1 MPLPVDVIGGPAQLT
16 WYIGQDENLYAHE
29 LQTDCLFKIYEDIL
43 VPGPEGP
50 PGPQGEVGPVGP
62 PGPIGPQ
69 GGSGPNGP
77 QGPPGIG
84 INMKGTVATAAS
96 LPTTGNQPNDCYT
109 ALDTGHAWVWDGAQW
124 IDIGKIQGPQG
135 PTGAAGPTGS
145 QGPAGATGPQGP
157 AGPQGA
163 DSTVPGPVGPT
174 GPQGPAGAT
183 GAQGPAGPKG
193 ADSTV
198 PGPAGATGPQ
208 GPTGPKGADS
218 TVPGPAGATGPQG
231 PAGTT
236 GAQGPKGDPGAT
248 GTAGAT
254 GTTGPQGPAGPVG
267 PTAVSTDAGN
277 LAVLGSDQLISVPA
291 STIWS
296 ARLRSLNV
304 IGNPNF
310 EIDQANV
317 NAGYGYTGST
327 PTIVRQSDRW
337 FVYAKTTG
345 AALMSATT
353 ITSATTAINVPGTS
367 FGITRGGLQCQVN
380 TTQATLAAG
389 DYFYLQQTV
398 EGSALRELIND
409 NHSISILCQSTL
421 PSFTFAVALRTVT
434 GTAYSL
440 VLPCVTSATPNT
452 PTLITFPN
460 LPIWTSS
467 GTFSLSPG
475 VAGYTFSVCL
485 GAGSSNQAPS
495 TGSWV
500 PGNFVGYAG
509 QQNSFATAGAFTLRF
524 VQHEPG
530 SLCTTLIDK
539 PFTQNY
545 DECLRYYCKSQPYTL
560 KPPGTSA
567 GSATTSWT
575 VFGNNTAWA
584 GGGAFF
590 PKPMATQ
597 PTVRIWSNAGALNA
611 VTIFGGSDVAISTVS
626 RTEKN
631 INWISFSA
639 AQTAN
644 TGVTGQWDAD
654 TGW

>member
-1 MPLPVDVIGGPAQLT
+1 MATCDYVSVDLAPVDFNVDICQTAYDVEIVQADVTLDAVSIAGQGPKGDQ
-16 WYIGQDENLYAHE
+16 
-29 LQTDCLFKIYEDIL
+29 
-43 VPGPEGP
+43 
-50 PGPQGEVGPVGP
+50 GPQGVPGPVGP
-62 PGPIGPQ
+62 MGPAGV
-69 GGSGPNGP
+69 GP
-77 QGPPGIG
+77 QGPQGVPGPPGADSTIPG
-84 INMKGTVATAAS
+84 PAGPMGPAGSPGNPGNPGAAATITVGST
-96 LPTTGNQPNDCYT
+96 TTGTPGTPANVTNAGDSS
-109 ALDTGHAWVWDGAQW
+109 
-124 IDIGKIQGPQG
+124 
-135 PTGAAGPTGS
+135 AAIFNFSIPAGVAGS
-145 QGPAGATGPQGP
+145 QGPAGSTGPQGP
-157 AGPQGA
+157 AGSQ
-163 DSTVPGPVGPT
+163 
-174 GPQGPAGAT
+174 
-183 GAQGPAGPKG
+183 GAQG
-193 ADSTV
+193 V
-198 PGPAGATGPQ
+198 PGSTGPQ
-208 GPTGPKGADS
+208 GPTGPI
-218 TVPGPAGATGPQG
+218 GPTGPQGPQG
-231 PAGTT
+231 PAGALPPLADATQDGLLRKVSGNTT
-236 GAQGPKGDPGAT
+236 DFVD
-248 GTAGAT
+248 GTNHC
-254 GTTGPQGPAGPVG
+254 QNLV
-267 PTAVSTDAGN
+267 TAV
-277 LAVLGSDQLISVPA
+277 QP
-291 STIWS
+291 TIWS
-296 ARLRSLNV
+296 VRLRSLNV

-345 AALMSATT
+345 AALMAATT

-421 PSFTFAVALRTVT
+421 PSFTFSVALRTVT

-597 PTVRIWSNAGALNA
+597 PTVRIWSNTGALNA
-611 VTIFGGSDVAISTVS
+611 VTIFGSSDVAISTVS